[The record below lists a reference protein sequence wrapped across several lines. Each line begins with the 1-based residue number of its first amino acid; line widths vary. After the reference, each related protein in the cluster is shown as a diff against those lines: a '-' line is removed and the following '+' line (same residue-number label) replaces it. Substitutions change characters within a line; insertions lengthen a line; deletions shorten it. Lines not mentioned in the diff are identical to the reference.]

1 MANYKTLDGL
11 DLDIGGFTD
20 SVTRSKQTLEDVARK
35 SRGIGTKPETEETEL
50 DSNFLKGIAQLFKD
64 NGYEPEQPS
73 ENNTATI
80 KDKVLDE
87 YVELIKSDSIQDAMK
102 KVSTLGDSPNKVED
116 IYTAMDT
123 DFVTLENQPSVDSE
137 SETLEIGQT
146 ESKGLMGRPSGET
159 QVDRTEPPSMADE
172 AVPTEDV
179 TVDSKI
185 LSPAFLNAIG
195 ITGSLTEEGVQS
207 EVKKVLKEQ
216 GMSDEEITSLV
227 NKSLGAVEVQQS
239 TDGKEY
245 AEDMFTLSN
254 DTVVPKIDKI
264 QEFAKNTFTNPV
276 KAAAFVATVKAESS
290 TGLVESANYTRSAS
304 IKAANKGKF
313 KDRRKKL
320 VENIWNDSSNTE
332 LDDKNVLRLNR
343 QGQEKFFNILY
354 ADQYRTGKYKL
365 GNTEPEDGWKY
376 RGRGLI
382 QISGKRN
389 YKILGES
396 LGVDLVNNPE
406 LLETNKDVMLQAT
419 MNYLQ
424 SSAFSNPY
432 ADITQNKLASII
444 GHQDDKNKSEA
455 KDRWKSTQK
464 FYKEMYGGDMP
475 KSSLDVSSSL
485 TTSPLPRRKPAGIM
499 ERPPF

>member
-1 MANYKTLDGL
+1 MEYDFAMSFGEPTKLDSDFKKPQGIAVPPKKVEEPDDRGVYDYFADIIVGYFGDDEEEGKSILTESPSLSTPSESYL
-11 DLDIGGFTD
+11 DE
-20 SVTRSKQTLEDVARK
+20 TLEMLK
-35 SRGIGTKPETEETEL
+35 SVDISSDEQ
-50 DSNFLKGIAQLFKD
+50 LK
-64 NGYEPEQPS
+64 
-73 ENNTATI
+73 TA
-80 KDKVLDE
+80 LAE
-87 YVELIKSDSIQDAMK
+87 GAA
-102 KVSTLGDSPNKVED
+102 LGESPNKVED

-146 ESKGLMGRPSGET
+146 ESQGLMSRTSDQT
-159 QVDRTEPPSMADE
+159 QAKRFEFPEDIDIPKVGTEEVS
-172 AVPTEDV
+172 
-179 TVDSKI
+179 VDSKI
-185 LSPAFLNAIG
+185 LSPAFLNSIG
-195 ITGSLTEEGVQS
+195 VTGNLNEKIVQT

-216 GMSDEEITSLV
+216 GMSDEEITALV
-227 NKSLGAVEVQQS
+227 DKSIGADEVQP

-254 DTVVPKIDKI
+254 DTFVPKIDKV
-264 QEFAKNTFTNPV
+264 QEFAKNTCTSPV
-276 KAAAFVATVKAESS
+276 KAAAFVATVEAESA
-290 TGLVESANYTRSAS
+290 TGLVESANYPRSAS
-304 IKAANKGKF
+304 IKAANRGKF

-332 LDDKNVLRLNR
+332 LNDKNVLRLNR

-354 ADQYRTGKYKL
+354 DDQYRSGKYKL
-365 GNTEPEDGWKY
+365 GNTEPGDGWKY

-389 YKILGES
+389 YKLLGES

-455 KDRWKSTQK
+455 KDRWESTQK
-464 FYKEMYGGDMP
+464 FYKEMYDEDMP
-475 KSSLDVSSSL
+475 KSSLAVPSSL
-485 TTSPLPRRKPAGIM
+485 TISPRPRIKPAGIM

>member
-20 SVTRSKQTLEDVARK
+20 SVTRSKKTLEDVARK
-35 SRGIGTKPETEETEL
+35 SRGIGTKPETEEVEL
-50 DSNFLKGIAQLFKD
+50 DSNFLKGIAQLFRD

-73 ENNTATI
+73 EDNTTTI

-102 KVSTLGDSPNKVED
+102 KVSTLGESPNKVED

-137 SETLEIGQT
+137 SETLEIEQT

-179 TVDSKI
+179 IVDSKI

-227 NKSLGAVEVQQS
+227 DKSLGAVEVQQP

-245 AEDMFTLSN
+245 AEDMFALSN
-254 DTVVPKIDKI
+254 NKVVPKIDKV
-264 QEFAKNTFTNPV
+264 QEFAKDTFTNPV
-276 KAAAFVATVKAESS
+276 KAAAFVATVEAESA
-290 TGLVESANYTRSAS
+290 TGLVESANYSKS
-304 IKAANKGKF
+304 SSVNVANKGLF
-313 KDRRKKL
+313 KRKRKRL
-320 VENIWNDSSNTE
+320 VLDIWNNPEYTYTNTDGE
-332 LDDKNVLRLNR
+332 LRLNR
-343 QGQEKFFNILY
+343 QGQEKFFNVLY
-354 ADQYRTGKYKL
+354 SDKYRSGKYKL
-365 GNTEPEDGWKY
+365 GNTEPGDGWKY

-389 YKILGES
+389 YKLLGES

-419 MNYLQ
+419 LSYLKD
-424 SSAFSNPY
+424 SGFIF
-432 ADITQNKLASII
+432 ADITKNKLASII
-444 GHQDDKNKSEA
+444 GHSDNENKDEA
-455 KDRWKSTQK
+455 SSRWDSTQK
-464 FYKEMYGGDMP
+464 FYEKMYGENMP
-475 KSSLDVSSSL
+475 TSSRAVDSEPTSS
-485 TTSPLPRRKPAGIM
+485 PRPRRKPAGIM
-499 ERPPF
+499 ERPPL